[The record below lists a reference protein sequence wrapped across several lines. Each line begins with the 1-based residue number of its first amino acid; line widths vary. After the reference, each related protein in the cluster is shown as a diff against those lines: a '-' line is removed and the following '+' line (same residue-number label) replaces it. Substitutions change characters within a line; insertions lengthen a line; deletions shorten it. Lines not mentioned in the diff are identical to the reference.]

1 MNNPAETKLHQL
13 LLSDSKHLVAE
24 CRDGQYQLPQFL
36 LHVFQAVEN
45 LQTRSEQS
53 YLLFARNTYDFSVNF
68 VALLLLQKDIVL
80 TANHKAE
87 WLDSISHAFQV
98 ILSDNFIDGHIA
110 SDHYR
115 QNSSIEANFS
125 VPPVFNSRIQFYT
138 SGSSSEPKAV
148 VKTLDQLLLETATLE
163 QLFGQSVAQTQF
175 FATVSHHH
183 IYGLIFRLL
192 WPLLYRHPFCA
203 DMILYPEEL
212 IDRYQSHSNICLISS
227 PAFLSRHDKSLTNIE
242 LKQCFSSGS
251 LLSNLSAK
259 QTAQQF
265 GIYPTEVFGSTET
278 GGIGYR
284 TQEKGNT
291 RWSLFP
297 GVTIETDTTNRGI
310 LYSPYLNQP
319 HPLDDLI
326 ELDGDRH
333 FHLLGRVDRVVKI
346 EEKRL
351 SLDALETTLK
361 TSSLVNEAKVVVIQD
376 KRTFIGAVIELS
388 AEGQEFMLSHS
399 KHKLNEELKSKLIN
413 TFEAVAIPRKWRYFE
428 RLPYNSEGKLPLSS
442 LTALF

>member
-1 MNNPAETKLHQL
+1 M
-13 LLSDSKHLVAE
+13 
-24 CRDGQYQLPQFL
+24 
-36 LHVFQAVEN
+36 
-45 LQTRSEQS
+45 
-53 YLLFARNTYDFSVNF
+53 
-68 VALLLLQKDIVL
+68 
-80 TANHKAE
+80 
-87 WLDSISHAFQV
+87 
-98 ILSDNFIDGHIA
+98 
-110 SDHYR
+110 
-115 QNSSIEANFS
+115 
-125 VPPVFNSRIQFYT
+125 
-138 SGSSSEPKAV
+138 
-148 VKTLDQLLLETATLE
+148 
-163 QLFGQSVAQTQF
+163 
-175 FATVSHHH
+175 
-183 IYGLIFRLL
+183 
-192 WPLLYRHPFCA
+192 
-203 DMILYPEEL
+203 
-212 IDRYQSHSNICLISS
+212 
-227 PAFLSRHDKSLTNIE
+227 
-242 LKQCFSSGS
+242 
-251 LLSNLSAK
+251 SNLSAK

-297 GVTIETDTTNRGI
+297 GVTIESDTTNRGI

-319 HPLDDLI
+319 QPLDDLI

-333 FHLLGRVDRVVKI
+333 FHLLGRADRVVKI